1 MNPAYYVSSGAIKLA
16 VYTWGVAEPNKPT
29 IVLVHGYPDSAH
41 VWQNVAQALAK
52 NYFVVTY
59 DVRGA
64 GLSSKPIKVKDDD
77 LSLLSAD
84 LVAVLDSLPNTPKVH
99 LVGHDWGAIQSWE
112 SVTEPKLQARLLS
125 FTAISGPCLDHMGF
139 WMQQRLGVKA
149 QSMKQVLRQLAHSW
163 YIVFF
168 QIPVLAPAIWRNFGN
183 KMWPWLLKNQEN
195 IHGVQAN
202 PTQAQDGEYGVNLY
216 KANMLPRVMYPR
228 ERHSTVPTQIMVV
241 TDDHFMIPDI
251 WQGVERWLTDVSL
264 VEMTGGHWLIL
275 NKSTEF
281 AAYVQQFVAKIEKK
295 QSNAIN

>member
-1 MNPAYYVSSGAIKLA
+1 MNPAYYVSSGDINLA
-16 VYTWGVAEPNKPT
+16 VYTWGVAESNKPT

-41 VWQNVAQALAK
+41 IWQNVAQALAK
-52 NYFVVTY
+52 DNFVVAY

-64 GLSSKPIKVKDDD
+64 GLSSKPIKVKDYD

-168 QIPVLAPAIWRNFGN
+168 RYPYLLQLFGEILATKCGRGYSKIKRIYTVFKPIQ
-183 KMWPWLLKNQEN
+183 LKHKTEN
-195 IHGVQAN
+195 MG
-202 PTQAQDGEYGVNLY
+202 
-216 KANMLPRVMYPR
+216 
-228 ERHSTVPTQIMVV
+228 
-241 TDDHFMIPDI
+241 
-251 WQGVERWLTDVSL
+251 
-264 VEMTGGHWLIL
+264 LIYI
-275 NKSTEF
+275 KR
-281 AAYVQQFVAKIEKK
+281 ICCRG
-295 QSNAIN
+295 